1 MSSRTP
7 PSKASVYT
15 GIGIA
20 GLAAIVALA
29 LPAAAAAQ
37 AGGGIDSSGGGSSY
51 SDPPSISSIQCS
63 AKCVGTQAQ
72 GSGSSL
78 GIRTGGSVVI
88 KGQNLDM
95 AKKVV
100 FLGGS
105 RSGDDQAAAPRTKT
119 AHRIEATVPEGAL
132 SGKVGLMDTAGR
144 KSKPSTERL
153 KVLTPAD
160 SSGWVFPI
168 TPKSRV
174 APPSWWSP
182 DQGIDIQT
190 INGACGD
197 KAKLLAVEDA
207 TVVQLGISGF
217 GSQAPIIKLD
227 RGPYAGRYV
236 YYGHSQPAL
245 VKVGDHVSRGEPIA
259 EVGCGRVGIS
269 TTEHLEIGMSV
280 KGGPPCCPGDGVTAP
295 LVTRIMKRLF
305 AAKG

>member
-1 MSSRTP
+1 MR
-7 PSKASVYT
+7 
-15 GIGIA
+15 IA
-20 GLAAIVALA
+20 GVAAILA
-29 LPAAAAAQ
+29 CAAFTLPATAAAVT
-37 AGGGIDSSGGGSSY
+37 GGGIDSAGGGSSY
-51 SDPPSISSIQCS
+51 SDPPSISSVQCA
-63 AKCVGTQAQ
+63 AKCVGTQARGG
-72 GSGSSL
+72 GSPL

-105 RSGDDQAAAPRTKT
+105 GPRDDFAASPRAQT

-132 SGKVGLMDTAGR
+132 SGKVSLVDTAGR
-144 KSKPSTERL
+144 RSKPSAARL
-153 KVLTPAD
+153 KVLSPAD
-160 SSGWVFPI
+160 ATGWVFPI
-168 TPKSRV
+168 TPKARV
-174 APPSWWSP
+174 APPNWWSP

-190 INGACGD
+190 INGACGE
-197 KAKLLAVEDA
+197 KAKLVAVDDA
-207 TVVQLGISGF
+207 TVVQLGIGGF
-217 GSQAPIIKLD
+217 GSQSPIIKLQ

-269 TTEHLEIGMSV
+269 TAEHLEIGMSV
-280 KGGPPCCPGDGVTAP
+280 KGGPPCCPGNGVTAP